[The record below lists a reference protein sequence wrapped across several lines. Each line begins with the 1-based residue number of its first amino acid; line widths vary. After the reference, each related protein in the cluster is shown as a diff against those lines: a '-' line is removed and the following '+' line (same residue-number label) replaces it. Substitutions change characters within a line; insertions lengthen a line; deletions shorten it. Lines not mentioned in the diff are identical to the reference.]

1 MTSNKESYKDKE
13 IMINE
18 EEGKTHLFIE
28 GKKIHHVYAGGR
40 YWSRNKPYVDYAS
53 LKDLAKSTID
63 GDINIY
69 EES

>member
-1 MTSNKESYKDKE
+1 MKR
-13 IMINE
+13 
-18 EEGKTHLFIE
+18 EGKTHLFIE